1 MIILQQELLKQHPD
15 TCGLA
20 ICWGFPSQSE
30 FKSRL
35 LPFLET
41 NSLHLKLDGWMV
53 GRRSFPFGMG
63 ELLVSERVI
72 CRSAVQIFGPVNHP
86 RSKSSLSAVAVATKD
101 APFSGQMESKLLSPH
116 RHMKFIQE
124 RLGKI
129 GIQLMCIYIYT
140 YI

>member
-1 MIILQQELLKQHPD
+1 MIILQKELLKQHPD

-41 NSLHLKLDGWMV
+41 NSLQLAPKTGWLEDDRFLL
-53 GRRSFPFGMG
+53 GWLPDRC
-63 ELLVSERVI
+63 ELLVSQRVT
-72 CRSAVQIFGPVNHP
+72 CRSAVHVFGSVDHP

-116 RHMKFIQE
+116 RQMKFIQE

-129 GIQLMCIYIYT
+129 GI
-140 YI
+140 